1 MATTLL
7 RKLSRKSQ
15 LKFGSMADMTVQM
28 ALDLG
33 LKERAKLVWYY
44 YNSSNITYMDD
55 ILDELKITEN
65 LRIKKPSKEPYLFR
79 VWKGKSLTDNERMG
93 LANANEKRKK
103 EIRTFGNRLSSP
115 RFSKDGLRKRN
126 HGH

>member
-28 ALDLG
+28 AIDLG
-33 LKERAKLVWYY
+33 LNGRTKLVWYY

-55 ILDELKITEN
+55 ILEELRITEE
-65 LRIKKPSKEPYLFR
+65 LRIEKPGKCSRVFN
-79 VWKGKSLTDNERMG
+79 VWKAKSLTDNERMG
-93 LANANEKRKK
+93 IASANNARLKR
-103 EIRTFGNRLSSP
+103 INTFGNRLSGP
-115 RFSKDGLRKRN
+115 NFSKNGLRRRN

>member
-15 LKFGSMADMTVQM
+15 LKFGSMSDMTVQM
-28 ALDLG
+28 AIDIG
-33 LKERAKLVWYY
+33 LKGRAKLVWYY

-55 ILDELKITEN
+55 ILDELGITEN
-65 LRIKKPSKEPYLFR
+65 LRIEKPSKNHYLFN
-79 VWKGKSLTDNERMG
+79 VWKAKSLTDNERMG
-93 LANANEKRKK
+93 LSSANEARKK
-103 EIRTFGNRLSSP
+103 KMRTFGNRLSGP
-115 RFSKDGLRKRN
+115 RFSKDGLRKKN

>member
-28 ALDLG
+28 AIDLG

-44 YNSSNITYMDD
+44 YNCSNITYMDD
-55 ILDELKITEN
+55 ILDELKITEE
-65 LRIKKPSKEPYLFR
+65 LRIEKPNKYPLVFN
-79 VWKGKSLTDNERMG
+79 VWKVKSLTDNERMG
-93 LANANEKRKK
+93 IASANNARRKRS
-103 EIRTFGNRLSSP
+103 RTFCNRLSGQ

>member
-28 ALDLG
+28 AIDLG
-33 LKERAKLVWYY
+33 LKGKTKLVWYY
-44 YNSSNITYMDD
+44 YHSSNITYMDD
-55 ILDELKITEN
+55 ILDELKITEE
-65 LRIKKPSKEPYLFR
+65 LRIKKPSKHPLVFNA
-79 VWKGKSLTDNERMG
+79 WKAKSLTDKERMG
-93 LANANEKRKK
+93 IASANNARLKR
-103 EIRTFGNRLSSP
+103 IHTFGNRLSGP
-115 RFSKDGLRKRN
+115 RFSKDGLRKKN

>member
-28 ALDLG
+28 AIDLG
-33 LKERAKLVWYY
+33 LRERTKLVWYY

-55 ILDELKITEN
+55 ILEELRITEE
-65 LRIKKPSKEPYLFR
+65 LRIEKPGKYSRVFN
-79 VWKGKSLTDNERMG
+79 VWKAKSLTDNERMG
-93 LANANEKRKK
+93 IASANNARLKR
-103 EIRTFGNRLSSP
+103 INTFGNRLSGP
-115 RFSKDGLRKRN
+115 NFSKNGLRRRN